1 MSLLSDL
8 NTTNPKRKLMLFP
21 MKPLPPEYILHF
33 VVDPVNESRDISV
46 RNMWELTAAP
56 GKLTD

>member
-1 MSLLSDL
+1 
-8 NTTNPKRKLMLFP
+8 MLFP